1 MRNKKPLF
9 PMSFH
14 KISIA
19 LLFSLLCFYSC
30 SEKNEENLNEDV
42 EWFYEYSKLHKSGF
56 TIHIKTKQ
64 VPKEGVVVA
73 YKETQ
78 NCFGKNGLKKAL
90 SHALSHYGLLGGWL
104 NVENG
109 LYYFDSDTLFQESM
123 LNEAVEWGKRNNQ
136 HSVFILST
144 NETIPCQ

>member
-14 KISIA
+14 KISIV

-56 TIHIKTKQ
+56 TIYIKTKQ

-78 NCFGKNGLKKAL
+78 NCFGKNGLKKSL

-104 NVENG
+104 NVKNG

-123 LNEAVEWGKRNNQ
+123 LKEAIEWGKRNNQ